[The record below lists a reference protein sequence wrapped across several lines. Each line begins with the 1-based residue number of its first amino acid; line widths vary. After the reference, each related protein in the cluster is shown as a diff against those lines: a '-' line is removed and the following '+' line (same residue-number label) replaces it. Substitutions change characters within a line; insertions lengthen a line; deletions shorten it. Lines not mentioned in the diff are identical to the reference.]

1 MLALILG
8 AMIGGI
14 LGAILALPITAAGRD
29 VYMHLFARLSLP
41 GEVSGTGEASGP
53 GYVSGPGGSGQV
65 AEPDVDRGDGEG
77 LEDDEHPVGQERAAG
92 DRLPGSI

>member
-8 AMIGGI
+8 ATIGGL

-41 GEVSGTGEASGP
+41 GEVSGTGAVTRSDE
-53 GYVSGPGGSGQV
+53 V
-65 AEPDVDRGDGEG
+65 AEPDVDRGNDEG
-77 LEDDEHPVGQERAAG
+77 LKDDEHPVRQERGEG
-92 DRLPGSI
+92 DLLTGPV